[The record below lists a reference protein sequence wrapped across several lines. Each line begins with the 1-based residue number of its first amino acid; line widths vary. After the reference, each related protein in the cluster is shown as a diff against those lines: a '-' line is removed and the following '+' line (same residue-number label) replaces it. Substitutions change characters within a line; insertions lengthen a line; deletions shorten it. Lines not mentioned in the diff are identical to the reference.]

1 MCYAKNIHYLWQ
13 FDIESTMFL
22 LHQAKDMTQTPKQ
35 VTPNEL
41 TQDNNQSGEGK
52 WSSEEQEVRMNMLH
66 AFVKI
71 QLVEVTWQCRINFH
85 L

>member
-1 MCYAKNIHYLWQ
+1 
-13 FDIESTMFL
+13 
-22 LHQAKDMTQTPKQ
+22 MTQTPKL

-41 TQDNNQSGEGK
+41 TQDNNQSGESK

-71 QLVEVTWQCRINFH
+71 LLVEVTWQYSINFH

>member
-1 MCYAKNIHYLWQ
+1 
-13 FDIESTMFL
+13 
-22 LHQAKDMTQTPKQ
+22 MTQTPKQ
-35 VTPNEL
+35 VTANEL
-41 TQDNNQSGEGK
+41 TQDNNPSGEGK

-71 QLVEVTWQCRINFH
+71 KFVEVTRQYCINFH